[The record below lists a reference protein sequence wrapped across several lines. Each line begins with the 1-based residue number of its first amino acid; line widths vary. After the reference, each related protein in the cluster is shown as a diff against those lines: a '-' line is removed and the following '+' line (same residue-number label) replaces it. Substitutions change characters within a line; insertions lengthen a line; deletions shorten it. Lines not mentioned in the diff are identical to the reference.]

1 VSGATQAAFVSYS
14 SQDAEAASHICE
26 ALRSAGFDVWFDKS
40 ELRGGDAWDQNIRQ
54 QIRDCTLFLPIISA
68 STQARA
74 EGYFR
79 LEWRL
84 ADQRT
89 HLMGRSRAFLVPICV
104 DTTPEKDAD
113 VPDSFSAV
121 QWTRLPEGMPTAEFV
136 ARVGRLLK
144 QPAAGAAADRSPQA
158 GRVPAEP
165 LSPRHWRIGVTIA
178 VVVAAMAVAYYL
190 SVSSHRELAP
200 LSRPR
205 AVEPVQSVSRAIPDK
220 SIAVLPFTD
229 MSEKHD
235 QEYFADGMAEE
246 IINLLAQVPN
256 LRVPGRTSSFYFK
269 GKSIKIPDIA
279 RELGVANVLEGS
291 VRQSGNRLRVTAQ
304 LIRADSGYHLW
315 SETFD
320 RNLHDVFETQD
331 DIANAVVQALQI
343 TLMGGPLTRQKGGTK
358 NLDAYQLFLRALS
371 DFSLN
376 SKSALGSAHEHL
388 DQAIKLD
395 PDFAL
400 APADLGWVIVL
411 QSQHSVFPQK
421 EAAERA
427 RLLAQRALQ
436 LSPELAEAHALLQ
449 YIHRTYDWD
458 WASCEAEGR
467 EALRIDPSN
476 VHALVTAGKL
486 ARTLGRW
493 DDAQRYAN
501 AALARDPFYTYAI
514 WDLGRASYGAG
525 RFADA
530 EASYRKLLA
539 LAPDFGGARS
549 HLVTTLV
556 QEGRPDAALA
566 MARQDSDEE
575 DRLTVLPI
583 ALQASNR
590 KGEADEALHT
600 LIAKFGNGQA
610 YSVARIY
617 AFRGESDLAFEWLD
631 RAYQQ
636 RDTSLLEF
644 VGEHLFANVAN
655 DVRYKAFLR
664 KMNLPE

>member
-1 VSGATQAAFVSYS
+1 V
-14 SQDAEAASHICE
+14 
-26 ALRSAGFDVWFDKS
+26 
-40 ELRGGDAWDQNIRQ
+40 
-54 QIRDCTLFLPIISA
+54 
-68 STQARA
+68 
-74 EGYFR
+74 
-79 LEWRL
+79 
-84 ADQRT
+84 
-89 HLMGRSRAFLVPICV
+89 
-104 DTTPEKDAD
+104 
-113 VPDSFSAV
+113 
-121 QWTRLPEGMPTAEFV
+121 
-136 ARVGRLLK
+136 
-144 QPAAGAAADRSPQA
+144 
-158 GRVPAEP
+158 
-165 LSPRHWRIGVTIA
+165 
-178 VVVAAMAVAYYL
+178 
-190 SVSSHRELAP
+190 
-200 LSRPR
+200 SRP
-205 AVEPVQSVSRAIPDK
+205 IPDK

-269 GKSIKIPDIA
+269 GKSTKIPDIA
-279 RELGVANVLEGS
+279 RELGVAHVLEGS

-304 LIRADSGYHLW
+304 LIRADNGYHLW

-343 TLMGGPLTRQKGGTK
+343 TLMGGSLTRQKGGTK

-371 DFSLN
+371 DYSLN

-395 PDFAL
+395 PNFAL
-400 APADLGWVIVL
+400 ASADLGWVVVL
-411 QSQHSVFPQK
+411 QSQHSVLPQK
-421 EAAERA
+421 EAAEHA
-427 RLLAQRALQ
+427 RQLARRALQ

-458 WASCEAEGR
+458 WASCEVEGR

-486 ARTLGRW
+486 ARTLGHW
-493 DDAQRYAN
+493 DDAERYAN

-514 WDLGRASYGAG
+514 WDLGRARYGAG

-549 HLVTTLV
+549 HLVTTLLL
-556 QEGRPDAALA
+556 EGRSGAALA
-566 MARQDSDEE
+566 MAQQDSDEE
-575 DRLTVLPI
+575 ERLTVLPI
-583 ALQASNR
+583 ALQSSNR

-600 LIAKFGNGQA
+600 LIAKFGNSHA

-617 AFRGESDLAFEWLD
+617 AFRGEGDLAFEWLD

-636 RDTSLLEF
+636 RDAYLLEF